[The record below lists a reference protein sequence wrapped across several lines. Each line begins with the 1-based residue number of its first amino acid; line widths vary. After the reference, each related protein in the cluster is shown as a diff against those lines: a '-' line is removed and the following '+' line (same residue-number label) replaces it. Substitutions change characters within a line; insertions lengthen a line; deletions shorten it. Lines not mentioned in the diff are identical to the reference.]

1 MNVHAGEMTESVPLS
16 FEEAFRSFHAMV
28 SHTAGLVAHDRQLG
42 SDIAQEAFVRLY
54 ERWDQMTSLDHA
66 RNFALRVAVNL
77 ARSHL
82 RRRIAAPFGLH
93 GPEVGVGDA
102 TEASDSWLSVS
113 GALASLPRAQ
123 RVAVVLID
131 YADLD
136 AATAGKIMG
145 IQEGTVR
152 VHVMRGRRALR
163 LNLSLPERPMA
174 ADTAGEAR

>member
-1 MNVHAGEMTESVPLS
+1 VTVHAEEMTERVPLS
-16 FEEAFRSFHAMV
+16 FEDAFRSYHPVV
-28 SHTAGLVAHDRQLG
+28 SRTAGLVAHDPQLG

-54 ERWDQMTSLDHA
+54 ERWDRMTSLEHA

-93 GPEVGVGDA
+93 GPEVRVPDA
-102 TEASDSWLSVS
+102 TDATDAWLLVS
-113 GALASLPRAQ
+113 SALAALPASQRA
-123 RVAVVLID
+123 AVVLVD

-136 AATAGKIMG
+136 AASAGKILG

-163 LNLSLPERPMA
+163 LALSMA
-174 ADTAGEAR
+174 EPQEPADAAEEVR